1 MPPKIDD
8 LDVRGQRKHRDDTDN
23 RDCRRGEAQ
32 RDSQRAWERFQFR
45 FIVMH
50 AAVLPMLDQ
59 GDDYPETCTQGQK
72 HHEEQGDEVIRE
84 ARREDH

>member
-1 MPPKIDD
+1 
-8 LDVRGQRKHRDDTDN
+8 
-23 RDCRRGEAQ
+23 
-32 RDSQRAWERFQFR
+32 
-45 FIVMH
+45 
-50 AAVLPMLDQ
+50 MLDQ